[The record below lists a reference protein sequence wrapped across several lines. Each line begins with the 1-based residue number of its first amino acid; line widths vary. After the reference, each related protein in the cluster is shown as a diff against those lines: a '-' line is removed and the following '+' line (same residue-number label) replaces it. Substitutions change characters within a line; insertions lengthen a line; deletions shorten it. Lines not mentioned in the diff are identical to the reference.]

1 MAAARHMGKIVLSV
15 GGAEEGAVVRG
26 DATYMLTGGLGGL
39 GLRTARWLVDRGAR
53 SLVLVGR
60 SAPSPEAR
68 AAVGEMEA
76 LGARVV
82 ARQAD
87 VSRREDVS
95 RLIAEM
101 ASDGPPLRGV
111 IHAAG
116 VLDDGALLGTTW
128 PRMVPVLAAKA
139 GGAWHLDRATRD
151 LPLDF
156 FVMYSSVASVFGS
169 PGQAG
174 YAAAN
179 AFLDGLAHRRTAEGR
194 PGLSV
199 NWGPWAEVGMA
210 ASQDEAIQRRR
221 AEGGAEAISPA
232 DGLRVLGGLFER
244 RTTQAVVFPVR
255 WGAFLRGREAPPFL
269 CDVAREAASPKRG
282 GAEHGPALLRQ
293 IAEAPES
300 ERADVLLAHVRQQA
314 LKVLGLAATHPL
326 NPDQPLSDL
335 GLDSLMAVE
344 LRNALGAALGATLP
358 PTLLFDYPTVN
369 AVAGLLAQKI
379 PTMSKEPVA
388 QPARDERERDALV
401 AEIQELSESE
411 VEAAIAR
418 ELGTLGK

>member
-1 MAAARHMGKIVLSV
+1 
-15 GGAEEGAVVRG
+15 
-26 DATYMLTGGLGGL
+26 
-39 GLRTARWLVDRGAR
+39 
-53 SLVLVGR
+53 
-60 SAPSPEAR
+60 
-68 AAVGEMEA
+68 MEA

-116 VLDDGALLGTTW
+116 VLDDGAVLGTTW

-269 CDVAREAASPKRG
+269 RDVAREAASPKRG

-369 AVAGLLAQKI
+369 AVASLLAQKI

>member
-1 MAAARHMGKIVLSV
+1 
-15 GGAEEGAVVRG
+15 
-26 DATYMLTGGLGGL
+26 
-39 GLRTARWLVDRGAR
+39 
-53 SLVLVGR
+53 
-60 SAPSPEAR
+60 
-68 AAVGEMEA
+68 
-76 LGARVV
+76 
-82 ARQAD
+82 
-87 VSRREDVS
+87 
-95 RLIAEM
+95 
-101 ASDGPPLRGV
+101 
-111 IHAAG
+111 
-116 VLDDGALLGTTW
+116 
-128 PRMVPVLAAKA
+128 MVPVLAAKA